1 MNEFDTSNQLSESDW
16 IENQS
21 IDLLMDPRRGT
32 TSFASLSMVVMAL
45 LVYEHVNPWLL
56 LAWLGAS
63 FSILVYRYKLKVR
76 CAHFLSRASVA
87 RRQKFIEKYSFAWT
101 ANAFTWGASGWLF
114 FADIPFQKQ
123 YICAMMLFVVGFV
136 GVLNLNSQRKISGK
150 FINTLMGTQV
160 AGGLVYIGLIDNG
173 TSTPLQC
180 AHLASLLAVWL
191 IFHVLDN
198 RFYVSYRRNLV
209 LYYQNGSLIQSLS
222 RRTEQLEQEKQ
233 VALNANQVIQ
243 RFYSSAAHDIRQPV
257 YALKVYADLA
267 MEDITQV
274 PQLLPKI
281 NASCNAVE
289 ALFSSLFDYEKIKS
303 GLVNVVHET
312 VDIETVVEEIEHKFR
327 PLARARNLQ
336 FRVNNI
342 SGFLNTDQALIL
354 RILTCFV
361 TNAIKYTATGGV
373 LLAVRKTKSS
383 IDFEVWDTGCGI
395 DKANHALIFEEFYK
409 VGEHANA
416 DDGLGLGLCV
426 VKRLSEFAEN
436 SSITMQ
442 SRPKRGSVF
451 RFSLPL
457 KIYTPPYFQPSMI
470 DQKLRPLVVDHDFNL
485 NEYEISLKS

>member
-1 MNEFDTSNQLSESDW
+1 MNEFDTKNELSESDW

-21 IDLLMDPRRGT
+21 IDLLLEPRRGT
-32 TSFASLSMVVMAL
+32 DGFAALTMIVMAL
-45 LVYEHVNPWLL
+45 LVNEYVDPWLL
-56 LAWLGAS
+56 FGWLGAS
-63 FSILVYRYKLKVR
+63 VAILIYRYKLKVR
-76 CAHFLSRASVA
+76 CAACMSHASVA
-87 RRQKFIEKYSFAWT
+87 VKRKFIDKYSFVWT
-101 ANAFTWGASGWLF
+101 VNAFMWGAFGWLF
-114 FADIPFQKQ
+114 FANIPVQNQ
-123 YICAMMLFVVGFV
+123 YICAVLLFVVGFV
-136 GVLNLNSQRKISGK
+136 GVLGLNSQRKISGQ

-160 AGGLVYIGLIDNG
+160 AGGLVYIGFIDNANV
-173 TSTPLQC
+173 TSLQS
-180 AHLASLLAVWL
+180 AHLASLLVVWL
-191 IFHVLDN
+191 IFHILDN

-209 LYYQNGSLIQSLS
+209 LYYQNSSLIQSLN
-222 RRTEQLEQEKQ
+222 RRTDQLEQEKQ
-233 VALNANQVIQ
+233 VALNANKVLQ

-267 MEDITQV
+267 MDDISQV

-303 GLVNVVHET
+303 GLINVVHQT
-312 VDIETVVEEIEHKFR
+312 VDIDAVVDEIESIFR
-327 PLARARNLQ
+327 PLARERNLQ
-336 FRVNNI
+336 FRVNSI
-342 SGFLNTDQALIL
+342 SGFLNTDQDLIL

-361 TNAIKYTATGGV
+361 TNAIKYTTLGGV
-373 LLAVRKTKSS
+373 LLAVRKKKSS

-395 DKANHALIFEEFYK
+395 DEANHAMIFEEFFK

-442 SRPKRGSVF
+442 SRLKRGSVF

-457 KIYTPPYFQPSMI
+457 KIYTPPYFQPSMV

-485 NEYEISLKS
+485 NEYEVSLKI